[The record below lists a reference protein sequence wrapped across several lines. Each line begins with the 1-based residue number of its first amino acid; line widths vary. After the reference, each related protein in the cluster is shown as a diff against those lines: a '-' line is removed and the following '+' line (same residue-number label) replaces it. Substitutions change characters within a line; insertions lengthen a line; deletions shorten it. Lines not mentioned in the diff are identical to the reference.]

1 MKLENKVAI
10 VTGGGSGIGL
20 GIVLCLAREGADVA
34 IVDISIKNANK
45 GVNEVKKL
53 GRKAL
58 AVTANVTDAKQV
70 ADAVQKTI
78 DTLGG
83 LDILVNNAGGES
95 RVYYEKPGEEYDE
108 IKEWDDTVE
117 LNLRAT
123 MLMCRAVAPHF
134 IKQKSG
140 KIVNI
145 ASIAGRPLSNIGS
158 APEKRRGKG
167 LEFDPLTSYGVAK
180 AGVIKFSRTIAL
192 QLAEFNINVNC
203 ICPGTLY
210 TPLYERSVPRRIAAN
225 PEAEGMTPREY
236 FDNYIAPTVPL
247 KREQTPEDIG
257 NAVVFLTSEDSRNIT
272 GQTINVDGGM
282 LPS

>member
-10 VTGGGSGIGL
+10 VTGGGVGIGL
-20 GIVLCLAREGADVA
+20 GIVLCLAREGTEVA
-34 IVDISIKNANK
+34 IVDISEENANK
-45 GVNEVKKL
+45 AADEVKNL

-58 AVTANVTDAKQV
+58 SVTGNVTDVNQV
-70 ADAVQKTI
+70 ANAVQKTI
-78 DTLGG
+78 DTFGR

-108 IKEWDDTVE
+108 IREWDDTVE

-123 MLMCRAVAPHF
+123 MLMCRAVAPYF

-145 ASIAGRPLSNIGS
+145 ASVAGRPSQGAGRSLDRTS
-158 APEKRRGKG
+158 GKG
-167 LEFDPLTSYGVAK
+167 LEFNPITSYGVAK

-192 QLAEFNINVNC
+192 QLAGHNINVNC
-203 ICPGTLY
+203 ICPGVLY
-210 TPLYERSVPRRIAAN
+210 TPMYERSVPWRMAAN
-225 PEAEGMTPREY
+225 PEARGMTPREY
-236 FDNYIAPTVPL
+236 FDNFFAPMVPL

-257 NAVVFLTSEDSRNIT
+257 NAVVFLTSEEARNIT
-272 GQTINVDGGM
+272 GQTLNVDGGM
-282 LPS
+282 YPS